1 VVELNVT
8 VFAKIDQLDAKDTA
22 LAAKDTAL
30 DEKGNVLLCI
40 PLLETI
46 I

>member
-22 LAAKDTAL
+22 LEAKDTAL
-30 DEKGNVLLCI
+30 DEEGNVLQ
-40 PLLETI
+40 LL
-46 I
+46 